1 MSDISEPE
9 WKKALTSIVEDLTRK
24 EYNKL
29 LEILDKIPK
38 SQKAESR
45 QKLPQIIIQCYG
57 LDESVAAIDEAM
69 KEIPRL
75 DNKIQNLLK
84 PFVMKLKAKE
94 EEKNRCKH
102 LGHKSVVLI
111 ETFYISVIR
120 LYTIVA
126 L

>member
-1 MSDISEPE
+1 MSDISEAE
-9 WKKALTSIVEDLTRK
+9 WKKALTSIVEELTRK
-24 EYNKL
+24 EYSKL

-57 LDESVAAIDEAM
+57 LEGSIIAIDEAM

-75 DNKIQNLLK
+75 DPKVQNLLQ
-84 PFVMKLKAKE
+84 PFVKKLKAKE
-94 EEKNRCKH
+94 EEKNGCKH

-120 LYTIVA
+120 LYMKMA
-126 L
+126 F